1 MNTYIYLCVPC
12 YHHIL
17 YSSKHAWFT
26 DTGNVFDVTHASC
39 PFLAPCTVTDK
50 ANIPYLIWGRLVME
64 PSTWWL
70 CKYCQGSSHNG
81 HWELC
86 EDQGPPL
93 CCRICKMK
101 GCSQVG
107 VRVFVETIFEKWV
120 GGRGSPTKTS
130 YPLTLLSSSQLRSLS
145 PLPMGLFLAEAGR
158 GKLEELFAVFG
169 N

>member
-1 MNTYIYLCVPC
+1 MGTE
-12 YHHIL
+12 
-17 YSSKHAWFT
+17 SS
-26 DTGNVFDVTHASC
+26 
-39 PFLAPCTVTDK
+39 
-50 ANIPYLIWGRLVME
+50 
-64 PSTWWL
+64 
-70 CKYCQGSSHNG
+70 
-81 HWELC
+81 